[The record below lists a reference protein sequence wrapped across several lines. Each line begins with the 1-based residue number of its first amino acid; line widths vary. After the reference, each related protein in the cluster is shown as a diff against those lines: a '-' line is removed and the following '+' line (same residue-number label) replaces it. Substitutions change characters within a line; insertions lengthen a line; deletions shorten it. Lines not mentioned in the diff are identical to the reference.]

1 MRIAALAF
9 VSLLALGAC
18 NPSASTNSDA
28 PAAANDATF
37 PQASGVAFRQEATLT
52 MGGQSIAQ
60 VIYHD
65 GARIRTEMPSP
76 TGGSMTSIVNSET
89 HEAISIIQ
97 IGGRTIATRTDLS
110 QVQSGGASQPVDLDA
125 LRAQMQARTH
135 RIGSC
140 SAGGESGSEWSVDPP
155 AEVQAPA
162 VARSMCLTQDGI
174 MIQMKQDGVVVFDT
188 QSLQRGPQDAS
199 LFTVPPGV
207 QVTEQ
212 RLPSRE
218 SVNAAIE
225 RARAA
230 AAQHSAP

>member
-18 NPSASTNSDA
+18 NPSTSSNSEA
-28 PAAANDATF
+28 PAAANDATP

-52 MGGQSIAQ
+52 IGGQSIAQ

-65 GARIRTEMPSP
+65 GARIRTEMASP
-76 TGGSMTSIVNSET
+76 AGGSMINIVNSDA
-89 HEAISIIQ
+89 HEAISIMQ

-110 QVQSGGASQPVDLDA
+110 QVQTGASQPVDIDA

-135 RIGSC
+135 RVGSC

-162 VARSMCLTQDGI
+162 VARTMCLTQDGI

-199 LFTVPPGV
+199 LFAVPPGV
-207 QVTEQ
+207 QVTES
-212 RLPSRE
+212 RVPSRE

-230 AAQHSAP
+230 AAQHGTP

>member
-18 NPSASTNSDA
+18 NPSTSTDSDA

-65 GARIRTEMPSP
+65 GARIRTEMASP
-76 TGGSMTSIVNSET
+76 AGGSMINIVNSDA
-89 HEAISIIQ
+89 HEAISIMQ
-97 IGGRTIATRTDLS
+97 MGGRTIATRTDLS
-110 QVQSGGASQPVDLDA
+110 QVQTGTSQPVDIDA
-125 LRAQMQARTH
+125 IRAQMQARTH

-140 SAGGESGSEWSVDPP
+140 SAGGESGNEWSVDPP
-155 AEVQAPA
+155 AEAEATP
-162 VARSMCLTQDGI
+162 VARTMCLTNDGI

-199 LFTVPPGV
+199 LFAVPPGV

>member
-9 VSLLALGAC
+9 VSVLALGAC
-18 NPSASTNSDA
+18 NPSASTDSGA
-28 PAAANDATF
+28 PAAAEDATP
-37 PQASGVAFRQEATLT
+37 PQASGVSFRQEATLT
-52 MGGQSIAQ
+52 MNDRSIAQ

-65 GARIRTEMPSP
+65 GARIRTEMASP
-76 TGGSMTSIVNSET
+76 AGGTMTSIINSDT
-89 HEAISIIQ
+89 HEAISIMQ
-97 IGGRTIATRTDLS
+97 IGGRTMATRTDLS
-110 QVQSGGASQPVDLDA
+110 QVQTGATPNVDVDA

-135 RIGSC
+135 RVGDC

-155 AEVQAPA
+155 AEVQTPQPT
-162 VARSMCLTQDGI
+162 RTMCLTNDGI

-188 QSLQRGPQDAS
+188 TSLQRGPQDAS

-207 QVTEQ
+207 QVTET

-230 AAQHSAP
+230 AAGQGTP

>member
-18 NPSASTNSDA
+18 NPSTSSNGDA
-28 PAAANDATF
+28 PAAANDATP

-52 MGGQSIAQ
+52 IGGQSIAQ

-65 GARIRTEMPSP
+65 GARIRTEMAGPA
-76 TGGSMTSIVNSET
+76 GGSMINIVNSDA
-89 HEAISIIQ
+89 HEAISIMQ
-97 IGGRTIATRTDLS
+97 MGGRTIATRTDLS
-110 QVQSGGASQPVDLDA
+110 QVQTDTAQPVDVDA

-135 RIGSC
+135 RVGSC
-140 SAGGESGSEWSVDPP
+140 SAAGENGSEWSIDPP
-155 AEVQAPA
+155 AEVEATP
-162 VARSMCLTQDGI
+162 VARTMCLTNDGI

-230 AAQHSAP
+230 AARYGTP

>member
-9 VSLLALGAC
+9 VSLLALAAC
-18 NPSASTNSDA
+18 NPSTSTDSGA
-28 PAAANDATF
+28 PAAADDATP
-37 PQASGVAFRQEATLT
+37 PQASGVSFRQEATLT

-65 GARIRTEMPSP
+65 GAKIRTEMASP
-76 TGGSMTSIVNSET
+76 TGGTMISIVNSDA
-89 HEAISIIQ
+89 HEAISIMQ
-97 IGGRTIATRTDLS
+97 IAGRTIATRTDLS
-110 QVQSGGASQPVDLDA
+110 QVQSGGTGQSLDIDA
-125 LRAQMQARTH
+125 MRAQMQARTH
-135 RIGSC
+135 RVGSC

-155 AEVQAPA
+155 ADVQAPPGT
-162 VARSMCLTQDGI
+162 RTMCLTSDGI
-174 MIQMKQDGVVVFDT
+174 MIQMKMDGAVVFDT
-188 QSLQRGPQDAS
+188 TSLQRGPQDAS

-218 SVNAAIE
+218 SVDAAIA

-230 AAQHSAP
+230 AAQHSTP